1 MTLKSSSNWIL
12 PSEKVTENISEYIL
26 KKRGLDTEEF
36 LNSSLKDIPSFEE
49 LFDSKTAAKQI
60 VQAIKEKKKIV
71 IHGDFDADGICSV
84 SILWEFLYKE
94 VSKVLNIDVDV
105 VPYIPSRVDQGYG
118 LTQSSINDVLQLN
131 GELVISVDCGVR
143 DGDLIKKVNEE
154 KGLQFVITDHHQP
167 SEDLEEKLDFTLVH
181 PMYPKHEYPYT
192 QVCGTYVTF
201 LLIQSIKSQLG
212 IDTEIKEDTQGL
224 DLVAMA
230 TVTDLMPLLDVN
242 RVVVKYGI
250 KQIKE
255 GKRVGLKELVNI
267 SGIDVK
273 ELDSYHLGYM
283 LGPRIN
289 AAGRI
294 GSPLDAVKLLVSEK
308 VDVCKHIA
316 EILNETNFQRQ
327 HMTLEGLDEAE
338 AIIGESTE
346 KLLFVVGDNW
356 HEGIVGLIAGKLN
369 EKYHRPVLV
378 GTRNEEGIRG
388 SARSIKGFN
397 ITQALSKCD
406 KYLERYGGHELA
418 AGFTVKVGK
427 EKEFGKC
434 IHKISENMITDD
446 MLIKDLNIDLLLSS
460 ESINR
465 GLVEEL
471 DILKPFGYGFSKPLI
486 AITELIVFRK
496 KIMGKLG
503 NHMKLLCKGEGI
515 DLITL
520 VLFNCDTDSEIIKE
534 DDKIDVIGGIGIN
547 SWNGNEDIQFLV
559 KEWRYSTSP
568 FFS

>member
-1 MTLKSSSNWIL
+1 MTLKSSSNWVL
-12 PSEKVTENISEYIL
+12 PSEKVHENISEYIL
-26 KKRGLDTEEF
+26 KKRGLDIKQF
-36 LNSSLKDIPSFEE
+36 LNSSLKDIPSFEK
-49 LFDSKTAAKQI
+49 LFDSKSAAQQI
-60 VQAIKEKKKIV
+60 LQAIKDKKKIV

-94 VSKVLNIDVDV
+94 VSKVLDIDIDV

-118 LTQSSINDVLQLN
+118 LTQSSINDVLELN
-131 GELVISVDCGVR
+131 GQLLISVDCGVR

-154 KGLQFVITDHHQP
+154 SGLQFVITDHHQP
-167 SEDLEEKLDFTLVH
+167 SEDLEERLDFTLVH
-181 PMYPKHEYPYT
+181 PMYPNHEYSYT

-212 IDTEIKEDTQGL
+212 MDTEIREDTPGL

-230 TVTDLMPLLDVN
+230 TVTDLMPLLEVN
-242 RVVVKYGI
+242 RTVVKYGI

-255 GKRVGLKELVNI
+255 GKRLGLKELINI
-267 SGIDVK
+267 SGIDIK
-273 ELDSYHLGYM
+273 ELDSYHLGYI

-308 VDVCKHIA
+308 EDVCKHISN
-316 EILNETNFQRQ
+316 ILNETNFQRQ
-327 HMTLEGLDEAE
+327 HMTQEGLDEAE
-338 AIIGESTE
+338 SIIEESTD

-397 ITQALSKCD
+397 ITKTLAKCD
-406 KYLERYGGHELA
+406 KYLDRYGGHELA

-427 EKEFGKC
+427 EKEFSKC
-434 IHKISENMITDD
+434 IHEISEKMITDE

-460 ESINR
+460 ENIDR
-465 GLVEEL
+465 RLVEEL

-486 AITELIVFRK
+486 AMTELIVFKK

-520 VLFNCDTDSEIIKE
+520 VLFNCDEDSDTINE
-534 DDKIDVIGGIGIN
+534 DDRIDVVGGVGIN

-559 KEWRYSTSP
+559 KEWRYST
-568 FFS
+568 

>member
-154 KGLQFVITDHHQP
+154 KRLQFVITDHHQP

-397 ITQALSKCD
+397 ITQTLSKCD

-559 KEWRYSTSP
+559 KEWRFST
-568 FFS
+568 

>member
-212 IDTEIKEDTQGL
+212 MDTEIKEDTQGL

-255 GKRVGLKELVNI
+255 GKRTGLRELVNI

-273 ELDSYHLGYM
+273 ELDSYHLGYI

-559 KEWRYSTSP
+559 KEWRYST
-568 FFS
+568 

>member
-1 MTLKSSSNWIL
+1 M
-12 PSEKVTENISEYIL
+12 
-26 KKRGLDTEEF
+26 
-36 LNSSLKDIPSFEE
+36 
-49 LFDSKTAAKQI
+49 
-60 VQAIKEKKKIV
+60 
-71 IHGDFDADGICSV
+71 
-84 SILWEFLYKE
+84 
-94 VSKVLNIDVDV
+94 
-105 VPYIPSRVDQGYG
+105 
-118 LTQSSINDVLQLN
+118 
-131 GELVISVDCGVR
+131 
-143 DGDLIKKVNEE
+143 NEE

-167 SEDLEEKLDFTLVH
+167 SGDLEEKLDFTLVH

-255 GKRVGLKELVNI
+255 GKRTGLRELVNI

-273 ELDSYHLGYM
+273 ELDSYHLGYI

>member
-94 VSKVLNIDVDV
+94 VSKVLDIDIDV

-118 LTQSSINDVLQLN
+118 LTQSSINDVLELG
-131 GELVISVDCGVR
+131 GELLISVDCGVR

-154 KGLQFVITDHHQP
+154 KRLQFVITDHHQP

-255 GKRVGLKELVNI
+255 GKRTGLRELVNI

-273 ELDSYHLGYM
+273 ELDSYHLGYI